1 VTTPE
6 RARFDVMFYT
16 PWIGSILSRVESM
29 PPGGAETQILMLA
42 RALAAQG
49 ARVAIIVFGH
59 PSDLPRMID
68 GVTIVTRPPY
78 HRPTGARARIAEA
91 VRIWRALW
99 RVPALVVVQRG
110 SGTELAVI
118 AVFAKLT
125 GRSFVYSSAHI
136 ADFDRRLISRPAFV
150 RLQDLGM
157 RLADLIVVQTPEQAQ
172 RCEAKLAR
180 RPVLINSLAVLENPP
195 VGPPE
200 AFLWVGR
207 LNSYKRPLEYL
218 ELARALP
225 EARFWMVAVP
235 LPHHEGDRLLIDEVI
250 SRAAEVPN
258 LELLPP
264 RSHEE
269 VGSLMSRAVAAVNT
283 AEFEGMPNVLL
294 EAWSRGVPALVLH
307 YDPGGVVRAHRLG
320 AFAEGSLERLAE
332 FAREQW
338 LDREGRGRE
347 ELSRRCRAY
356 IGSHHSPELV
366 ARQWLEALA
375 STELGRRGGGGWRR
389 PFAAAQGNNFP
400 NP

>member
-1 VTTPE
+1 MRILQLRAVTTAE
-6 RARFDVMFYT
+6 RACFDVVFYT

-29 PPGGAETQILMLA
+29 PPGGAETQVLILA

-49 ARVAIIVFGH
+49 ARVAIVVFGH
-59 PSDLPRMID
+59 PSDLPRMTD

-78 HRPTGARARIAEA
+78 RTPTGALARIAEA

-99 RVPALVVVQRG
+99 RVPSRAVVQRG
-110 SGTELAVI
+110 GGIELAVV

-125 GRSFVYSSAHI
+125 SRSLVYSSANI
-136 ADFDRRLISRPAFV
+136 ADFDAKKLISRPAFV
-150 RLQDLGM
+150 RLHELGM

-195 VGPPE
+195 VGSPE

-225 EARFWMVAVP
+225 EARFWMVGVP
-235 LPHHEGDRLLIDEVI
+235 TPHRESDRLLIDEVI

-258 LELLPP
+258 LELLPA

-269 VGSLMSRAVAAVNT
+269 VGSLMCRAVAAVNT

-338 LDREGRGRE
+338 LARKGRGRE

-356 IGSHHSPELV
+356 IASHHSPELV

-375 STELGRRGGGGWRR
+375 STEPRRR
-389 PFAAAQGNNFP
+389 
-400 NP
+400 

>member
-1 VTTPE
+1 MRISQLRAVTTAE
-6 RARFDVMFYT
+6 RACFDVVFYT

-29 PPGGAETQILMLA
+29 PPGGAETQVLMLA
-42 RALAAQG
+42 RALTAQG
-49 ARVAIIVFGH
+49 ARVAIVAFGH
-59 PSDLPRMID
+59 PSDLPRMVD

-78 HRPTGARARIAEA
+78 RRPTGALARIAEV

-99 RVPALVVVQRG
+99 RVLSRAVVRRG
-110 SGTELAVI
+110 GGIELAVV

-125 GRSFVYSSAHI
+125 SRSLVYSSANI
-136 ADFDRRLISRPAFV
+136 ADFDGKKLISRPAFV

-157 RLADLIVVQTPEQAQ
+157 RLADLIVVQTPEQAR

-195 VGPPE
+195 VGSPE

-225 EARFWMVAVP
+225 EARFWMVGVP
-235 LPHHEGDRLLIDEVI
+235 TPHHESDRLLIDEVI

-258 LELLPP
+258 LELLPA

-269 VGSLMSRAVAAVNT
+269 VGSLMCRAVAAAVNT

-338 LDREGRGRE
+338 LDRKGRGRE

-356 IGSHHSPELV
+356 IASHHSPELV

-375 STELGRRGGGGWRR
+375 STEPRRR
-389 PFAAAQGNNFP
+389 
-400 NP
+400 